1 MPHLRE
7 RVLEAAILQPT
18 ALRIHTSPI
27 NLHSQHLA
35 AIAGPARIS
44 PHMTS
49 DVQIASQYT
58 ARPIQEIAERLG
70 VSTDDLLPYGREI
83 AKIDIKAL
91 DRTRTRI
98 KQKLILVS
106 AITPT
111 PAGEGKTTTS
121 IGLAQAL
128 TELGESA
135 CLALR
140 EPSLGPCMGMKGGA
154 CGGGHSQVMP
164 LDRINLH
171 FTGDFHAITS
181 AHNLLAA
188 LIDNHL
194 HFGNQLNI
202 DARKITWPRVLDMND
217 RALRKMVTG
226 LGGPGQGVPRESGFD
241 ITAASEVMAM
251 LCLANDADDL
261 RARLNR
267 TLVGYSLTKEP
278 ILAGQLGGVGA
289 MMALLRD
296 AMNPNLVQTLN
307 GTPAFVHGG
316 PFANI
321 AHGCNSVVATR
332 MAMHFADWTV
342 TEAGFGAD
350 LGAEKFLDIKCRT
363 AGLNPDAVVLVA
375 TIRALK
381 MHGGVAKNA
390 LHEAN
395 ADAVLAGLPNLDKH
409 VENVRLYG
417 KPAVVALNQFAADTP
432 EEIEVVR
439 QRCEELGIGFAAS
452 RHHAEGGPGA
462 IDLAKAVMI
471 AADVEATPLQPVYA
485 LTSAIEDKIRAV
497 ATKVYGADDVEFD
510 GLAHKQIERAVELGY
525 GNLPVCIAKVPGSLS
540 DNPTKIGRPTGFNI
554 TVRGV
559 QINAGAGFLVVLTG
573 EIFRMPGL
581 PRHPAALEIDLLTDG
596 TIIGVE

>member
-1 MPHLRE
+1 M
-7 RVLEAAILQPT
+7 A
-18 ALRIHTSPI
+18 
-27 NLHSQHLA
+27 
-35 AIAGPARIS
+35 
-44 PHMTS
+44 S
-49 DVQIASQYT
+49 DVQIARQYT
-58 ARPIQEIAERLG
+58 ARPIHEIAERLG

-83 AKIDIKAL
+83 AKVDVKAL
-91 DRTRTRI
+91 DRPRQRE
-98 KQKLILVS
+98 QRKLILVS

-140 EPSLGPCMGMKGGA
+140 EPSLGPCMGVKGGA

-194 HFGNQLNI
+194 HFGNELGL
-202 DARKITWPRVLDMND
+202 DPRKISWPRVVDMND

-226 LGGPGQGVPRESGFD
+226 LGGPGQGMPRESGFD

-251 LCLANDADDL
+251 LCLATDADDL
-261 RARLNR
+261 RKRLER
-267 TLVGYSLTKEP
+267 TLIGYTRANEP
-278 ILAGQLGGVGA
+278 VFAGQLDGVGA

-296 AMNPNLVQTLN
+296 AMNPNLVQSFN
-307 GTPAFVHGG
+307 GTPAFIHGG

-321 AHGCNSVVATR
+321 AHGCNSVIATR

-350 LGAEKFLDIKCRT
+350 LGAEKFLDIKCRA
-363 AGLNPDAVVLVA
+363 AGLNPDAIVLVA
-375 TIRALK
+375 TVRALK
-381 MHGGVAKNA
+381 MHGGVAKSE
-390 LHEAN
+390 LESAN
-395 ADAVLAGLPNLDKH
+395 PAAVQAGLPNLDKH

-417 KPAVVALNQFAADTP
+417 KPAVVALNQFASDTP
-432 EEIEVVR
+432 EEIEIVR
-439 QRCEELGIGFAAS
+439 KRCAELGIGFAAS

-462 IDLAKAVMI
+462 IELARAVME
-471 AADVEATPLQPVYA
+471 AAQGEPSALQPVYA
-485 LTSAIEDKIRAV
+485 LDDSVEDKIRKV
-497 ATKVYGADDVEFD
+497 ATQVYGADDVEFD
-510 GLAHKQIERAVELGY
+510 GSARKQIAKAVELGY
-525 GNLPVCIAKVPGSLS
+525 GALPVCIAKVPGSLS
-540 DNPTKIGRPTGFNI
+540 DDPTKPGRPTDFTI
-554 TVRGV
+554 TVRRV
-559 QINAGAGFLVVLTG
+559 EINAGAGFLVVLTG

-581 PRHPAALEIDLLTDG
+581 PRVPAAASIDLLPDG
-596 TIIGVE
+596 TITGVE

>member
-1 MPHLRE
+1 M
-7 RVLEAAILQPT
+7 A
-18 ALRIHTSPI
+18 
-27 NLHSQHLA
+27 
-35 AIAGPARIS
+35 
-44 PHMTS
+44 S
-49 DVQIASQYT
+49 DVQIARQYT

-70 VSTDDLLPYGREI
+70 VSHDDLLPYGREI
-83 AKIDIKAL
+83 AKVDVKAL
-91 DRTRTRI
+91 EDPRQRTQQR
-98 KQKLILVS
+98 LVLVS

-140 EPSLGPCMGMKGGA
+140 EPSLGPCMGVKGGA

-194 HFGNQLNI
+194 HFGNELGL
-202 DARKITWPRVLDMND
+202 DPRKITWPRVLDMND

-226 LGGPGQGVPRESGFD
+226 LGGPGQGMPRESGFD

-251 LCLANDADDL
+251 LCLATDAADL
-261 RARLNR
+261 RKRLER
-267 TLVGYSLTKEP
+267 TLIGYTRANEP
-278 ILAGQLGGVGA
+278 VFAGQLDGVGA

-296 AMNPNLVQTLN
+296 AMNPNLVQTFN
-307 GTPAFVHGG
+307 GTPAFIHGG

-350 LGAEKFLDIKCRT
+350 LGAEKFLDIKCRA

-375 TIRALK
+375 TVRALK
-381 MHGGVAKNA
+381 MHGGVAKGD
-390 LHEAN
+390 LEAAN
-395 ADAVLAGLPNLDKH
+395 PTAVEAGLPNLDKH

-417 KPAVVALNQFAADTP
+417 KPAVVALNQFANDTP
-432 EEIEVVR
+432 EEIEIVR
-439 QRCEELGIGFAAS
+439 KRCAELGIGFAAS

-462 IDLAKAVMI
+462 IELARAVMK
-471 AADVEATPLQPVYA
+471 AAQGESSELQPIYA
-485 LTSAIEDKIRAV
+485 LDDSVEDKIRKV
-497 ATKVYGADDVEFD
+497 ATQVYGADDVEFD
-510 GLAHKQIERAVELGY
+510 GSARKQIAKAVELGY
-525 GNLPVCIAKVPGSLS
+525 GELPVCIAKVPGSLS
-540 DNPTKIGRPTGFNI
+540 DDPAKFGRPTDFTI
-554 TVRGV
+554 TVRRV

-573 EIFRMPGL
+573 EIYRMPGL
-581 PRHPAALEIDLLTDG
+581 PRVPAASSIDLLPDG
-596 TIIGVE
+596 TITGVE